1 MLDPQV
7 QIRVMDLAW
16 QWVVETKAIGRR
28 IPVRTQEAAISER
41 AEMFDVAYKAIART
55 LSEEKTA

>member
-1 MLDPQV
+1 
-7 QIRVMDLAW
+7 MDLAW

-28 IPVRTQEAAISER
+28 LPVRTQEAAISER